1 MRILVVPLDTLFPG
15 VRQNYPF
22 TNLIG
27 LFASQRALI
36 RNIVDRM
43 PEICSRIALEFVK
56 TGKAVDFLDSHFAIS
71 RRRNYNATATATIAT
86 AFLKLDS
93 LSQGKHGC
101 KGKGCLVHVVSFFC
115 EF

>member
-1 MRILVVPLDTLFPG
+1 MRIPVVLLDTLFPG

-36 RNIVDRM
+36 RNLVDRI
-43 PEICSRIALEFVK
+43 PELFSRIALEFVK
-56 TGKAVDFLDSHFAIS
+56 TGKAVDFLDSHFAITRNT
-71 RRRNYNATATATIAT
+71 RRRDIATAIAA

-101 KGKGCLVHVVSFFC
+101 KGKGCLVHVMSFFC